1 MANKLDNLKPYK
13 KGESG
18 NPKGYPTGKK
28 NRSTVARYW
37 MEVNQKLKNPLT
49 GTDEI
54 MSQEDLMTLALIK
67 KAREGDVSAYRELMN
82 SGYGAPVQQIEQTQ
96 TNIDLS
102 DLTTDEIKDLLKG
115 E

>member
-1 MANKLDNLKPYK
+1 MANKDIEPRWN

-18 NPKGYPTGKK
+18 NPNGRPKGSR
-28 NRSTVARYW
+28 NRSTI
-37 MEVNQKLKNPLT
+37 L
-49 GTDEI
+49 
-54 MSQEDLMTLALIK
+54 
-67 KAREGDVSAYRELMN
+67 RELLDYNDQETKMHQAQIDKAIELKDTN
-82 SGYGAPVQQIEQTQ
+82 AYKAVLDSAYGAPVQQVEQTQ